1 MFQVR
6 VISPHLLEMRK
17 LHFRESIPNGLLDE
31 WPTENRSKGHRP
43 FFIAH
48 EGGLQQ

>member
-31 WPTENRSKGHRP
+31 WPTENRSKGTAL
-43 FFIAH
+43 FIAH